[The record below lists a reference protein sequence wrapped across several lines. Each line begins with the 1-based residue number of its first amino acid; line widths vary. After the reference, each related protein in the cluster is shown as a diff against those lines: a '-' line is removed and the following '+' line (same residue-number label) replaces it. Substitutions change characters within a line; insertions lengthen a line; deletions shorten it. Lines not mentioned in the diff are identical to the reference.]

1 MEGRRRPVA
10 LKTDSY
16 YRQIVEDL
24 LRRAGVEEPPV
35 SMESVARA
43 LGVPV
48 RLVRLPVFFRGA
60 LVSEEGLPVI
70 VLNVAS
76 FETERRDALA
86 HMLGHVLIVLTDA
99 ESAYPRGNGP
109 HEEADR
115 IATELTLPTRLVIEQ
130 SQLWFNDYRYMSRL
144 FGVDEHAMIQRMR
157 ELGVST
163 GTQSA
168 MWDY

>member
-10 LKTDSY
+10 LKTESY

-24 LRRAGVEEPPV
+24 LRRAGIEEPPV
-35 SMESVARA
+35 PMEAVARA

-48 RLVRLPVFFRGA
+48 RPVRLPAYFRGA
-60 LVSEEGLPVI
+60 LVSEDGLPVI
-70 VLNVAS
+70 VLNVAP

-86 HMLGHVLIVLTDA
+86 HMLGHVLLVLTDA
-99 ESAYPRGNGP
+99 SNAYPRDGAS
-109 HEEADR
+109 HDEADR
-115 IATELTLPTRLVIEQ
+115 VGTELTMPTRLVIEQ

-157 ELGVST
+157 DLGISL
-163 GTQSA
+163 GPQGA
-168 MWDY
+168 LWDY